1 MASDRMIV
9 EDLLTRRGYKK
20 VEPNTPLLMLKDK
33 EYLLFPGTGGKQVL
47 QMGSGRSGEAG
58 CSVTLYFNEHGDFT
72 EHSADN
78 DLDGEASDLDTDI
91 NGQPRP

>member
-20 VEPNTPLLMLKDK
+20 VEPSTPLLMLKDK
-33 EYLLFPGTGGKQVL
+33 EYIHFINHMGV
-47 QMGSGRSGEAG
+47 QMIQLGSGRTGEAG
-58 CSVTLYFNEHGDFT
+58 CSVTLYFNEHGDLT

-78 DLDGEASDLDTDI
+78 DLDGEASDLDD
-91 NGQPRP
+91 